1 VPTTCTPFPEKS
13 ALSTPTALYG
23 PGSGGCQ
30 PAKIACDVTMMNAT
44 SNPQAAAE
52 QAGKNY
58 RDVTTKLGHLGLDT
72 SVPEAVRAMAEKT
85 VAQTREV
92 YDSSKDALDASIA
105 TFERTFDAA
114 GQGAAAFNRK
124 IVDIAR
130 RNVNSVFDLAKSL
143 AGAKKLTD
151 IVELQAAYWPKQFE
165 VLTAPAEEVRGLSTK
180 LTAAAA
186 EPIKRT

>member
-1 VPTTCTPFPEKS
+1 M
-13 ALSTPTALYG
+13 TA
-23 PGSGGCQ
+23 
-30 PAKIACDVTMMNAT
+30 TF
-44 SNPQAAAE
+44 NPQAAE
-52 QAGKNY
+52 QARKNY
-58 RDVTTKLGHLGLDT
+58 REVTTQLGHLGLNT
-72 SVPEAVRAMAEKT
+72 SVPEAVRAMAEKS

-92 YDSSKDALDASIA
+92 YDRSKDALDASIA
-105 TFERTFDAA
+105 TFETTFNAA

-124 IVDIAR
+124 IIGIAG

-151 IVELQAAYWPKQFE
+151 IVELQAMYWRKQFE
-165 VLTAPAEEVRGLSTK
+165 VLTAQAEEVRGLSTK

>member
-1 VPTTCTPFPEKS
+1 M
-13 ALSTPTALYG
+13 TA
-23 PGSGGCQ
+23 
-30 PAKIACDVTMMNAT
+30 TF
-44 SNPQAAAE
+44 NPQAAE
-52 QAGKNY
+52 QARKNY
-58 RDVTTKLGHLGLDT
+58 RDVTTQLGHLGLNT
-72 SVPEAVRAMAEKT
+72 SVPEAVRAMAEKS

-92 YDSSKDALDASIA
+92 YDRSEDALDASIA
-105 TFERTFDAA
+105 TFETTFNAA

-124 IVDIAR
+124 IIGIAG

-151 IVELQAAYWPKQFE
+151 IVELQAMYWRKQFE
-165 VLTAPAEEVRGLSTK
+165 VLTAQAEEVRGLSTK